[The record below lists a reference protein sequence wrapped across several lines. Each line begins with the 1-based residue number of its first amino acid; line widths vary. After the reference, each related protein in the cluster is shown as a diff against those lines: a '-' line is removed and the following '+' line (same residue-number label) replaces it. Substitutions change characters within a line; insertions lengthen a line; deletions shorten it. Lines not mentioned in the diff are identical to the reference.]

1 MQPKLKR
8 FYAHINTHFI
18 QQAHITLIIILKKM
32 DSTEILSSTTVF
44 NIYNHKN
51 CFLSKSAY

>member
-18 QQAHITLIIILKKM
+18 QQAHITLIIILKKNG
-32 DSTEILSSTTVF
+32 F
-44 NIYNHKN
+44 YRNIKQHNRFQH
-51 CFLSKSAY
+51 L